1 MIIYERLKQYLSKL
15 FEIKDDR
22 EVYGDTMLSKDC
34 TMAFNIPGIKC
45 ECNNKLHEA
54 ISIRNAVGDAGVI
67 STYEVDKLH
76 YILDTVK
83 KSVRTEDG
91 TSVAVKFIM
100 ADDSPLIMQV
110 YEVYDDQKVKKIMEI
125 ILSQYLIDEGE

>member
-54 ISIRNAVGDAGVI
+54 ISIRNAVGDEGVI

-76 YILDTVK
+76 YILDTV
-83 KSVRTEDG
+83 
-91 TSVAVKFIM
+91 
-100 ADDSPLIMQV
+100 
-110 YEVYDDQKVKKIMEI
+110 
-125 ILSQYLIDEGE
+125 